1 MKIAIIGSGAWGT
14 ALAQVLVDNQHDVT
28 IYGRNEDELKAIN
41 ELHQNPA
48 YFGDLQLASDLHA
61 TSDLAMA
68 IRGVGLI
75 VMAVPVVALR
85 SVCTELVPLLTSRPI
100 IVNVA
105 KGFDPVTGGRLS
117 DAIRSIIPV
126 DQRTEV
132 CTLIGPSYAEEV
144 AERLYTTI
152 ACVSVDATI
161 ASTVQAIF
169 SNNYFRCYTLS
180 DEIGAEYG
188 AAMKNIIAVASG
200 IIAGMGFRDNTRAGL
215 ITRGL
220 AEMMKWGTVMGGK
233 KDTYLGLTGLG
244 DLTLT
249 ASSST
254 SRNFQAG
261 YAIGKAGYASD
272 FLAHNTKT
280 VEGILATK
288 IIHEQ
293 SQKAGIELPIV
304 NAVYAVL
311 YEGKDAKIAIQSL
324 VNRKLKAEFEG

>member
-1 MKIAIIGSGAWGT
+1 
-14 ALAQVLVDNQHDVT
+14 V
-28 IYGRNEDELKAIN
+28 
-41 ELHQNPA
+41 
-48 YFGDLQLASDLHA
+48 
-61 TSDLAMA
+61 
-68 IRGVGLI
+68 
-75 VMAVPVVALR
+75 
-85 SVCTELVPLLTSRPI
+85 
-100 IVNVA
+100 
-105 KGFDPVTGGRLS
+105 RLS
-117 DAIRSIIPV
+117 DAIRSVIPLEK
-126 DQRTEV
+126 RTEI
-132 CTLIGPSYAEEV
+132 CSLIGPSYAEEV

-152 ACVSVDATI
+152 ASVSVDPHVA
-161 ASTVQAIF
+161 AMVQSVF
-169 SNNYFRCYTLS
+169 SNNYFRTYTLH

-220 AEMMKWGTVMGGK
+220 AEMMKWGTAMGAK
-233 KDTYLGLTGLG
+233 RDTYLGLTGLG

-261 YAIGKAGYASD
+261 FAIGKDGHAAN

-288 IIHEQ
+288 LVHEQ
-293 SQKAGIELPIV
+293 SVKAGVELPIV

-311 YEGKDAKIAIQSL
+311 YEGKDVKTAIQAL

>member
-14 ALAQVLVDNQHDVT
+14 ALAQVLVDNHHDVYV
-28 IYGRNEDELKAIN
+28 YGRNMDELHAIN
-41 ELHQNPA
+41 TLHRNPT
-48 YFGDLQLASDLHA
+48 YFGDLELAHGIQA
-61 TSDLAMA
+61 TENLELAIHGA
-68 IRGVGLI
+68 GLI
-75 VMAVPVVALR
+75 VLAVPVVALR
-85 SVCTELVPLLTSRPI
+85 SVCEELVPLLHTRPI
-100 IVNVA
+100 IVNVS

-117 DAIRSIIPV
+117 DAIRSVIPLSK
-126 DQRTEV
+126 RTEV
-132 CTLIGPSYAEEV
+132 CSLIGPSYAEEV

-152 ACVSVDATI
+152 ASVSVDPQVA
-161 ASTVQAIF
+161 AMVQSVF
-169 SNNYFRCYTLS
+169 SNNYFRTYTLQ

-220 AEMMKWGTVMGGK
+220 AEMMKWGTAMGAK
-233 KDTYLGLTGLG
+233 RETYLGLTGLG

-261 YAIGKAGYASD
+261 YAIGKDGHATS
-272 FLAHNTKT
+272 FLASNTKT
-280 VEGILATK
+280 VEGILSTK
-288 IIHEQ
+288 LVHEQ
-293 SQKAGIELPIV
+293 SLKVGIELPIV

-311 YEGKDAKIAIQSL
+311 YEGKDVKTAIQAL